1 MKLKIEATK
10 DLFLDLMTATS
21 TSYQAN
27 LDLGMDVT
35 LQLAPKLYQ
44 ILCSAIWWQLAAWIF
59 ETGLLNIHIAFQDES
74 EKHF

>member
-44 ILCSAIWWQLAAWIF
+44 ILCSAIW
-59 ETGLLNIHIAFQDES
+59 
-74 EKHF
+74 